1 MPRDAIANDCW
12 YVAVCIFFVYI
23 TSTFYSTTR
32 EQNFANWRAIFSRW
46 IPRKVADSN
55 GGIGWFPHLLALRIF
70 FRTKLFQHE
79 THIVHYLHLRY
90 ITTGL
95 IHCLPLFKI
104 AGSAS
109 VCAYLLLGSDC
120 DFWWEKNENFGTR
133 SNYYAAAQYRSIQRH
148 GRGFS
153 VTIQFWIY
161 RHQAAAFE
169 KSVQQLKN
177 VTKNVAFLYFYEN
190 VYKLGS
196 VLETT
201 QSGRLLIIKIG
212 LLTIGVLLLPRLIKK
227 SFFSLAKL
235 WHKLAGKTRNFA
247 RVHWFW
253 SLSKW

>member
-1 MPRDAIANDCW
+1 MEG
-12 YVAVCIFFVYI
+12 V
-23 TSTFYSTTR
+23 
-32 EQNFANWRAIFSRW
+32 
-46 IPRKVADSN
+46 
-55 GGIGWFPHLLALRIF
+55 GWFPPPIGLTNF
-70 FRTKLFQHE
+70 FPHE
-79 THIVHYLHLRY
+79 TFSARNSHSSLFAFTINNNWSDTLS
-90 ITTGL
+90 
-95 IHCLPLFKI
+95 LPLFKI
-104 AGSAS
+104 AGSAT

-227 SFFSLAKL
+227 SFFSLAKF